1 MATPTPDF
9 SGLTAHQRALLDAG
23 GWQLGRGK
31 QPPRGIVK
39 KLLQR
44 GLVVA
49 RPKRVMAAVVDEY
62 EVPVEVS
69 AAWRERAAAASASAN
84 VS

>member
-1 MATPTPDF
+1 MATAPDF

-31 QPPRGIVK
+31 QPARGIVK

-62 EVPVEVS
+62 EVP
-69 AAWRERAAAASASAN
+69 AAVADSWRQRRNASSEAAKA
-84 VS
+84 

>member
-1 MATPTPDF
+1 MATVPDF

-31 QPPRGIVK
+31 QPARGIVK
-39 KLLQR
+39 KLLRR

-49 RPKRVMAAVVDEY
+49 TPKRVIAAVVDEY
-62 EVPVEVS
+62 LVPQEV
-69 AAWRERAAAASASAN
+69 ATAWHRFTHQGAINERP
-84 VS
+84 

>member
-1 MATPTPDF
+1 MASPTPDF

-31 QPPRGIVK
+31 QPARGIVK

-49 RPKRVMAAVVDEY
+49 KPRRIMAAVVDEY
-62 EVPVEVS
+62 VVPEAVIE
-69 AAWRERAAAASASAN
+69 AWREEQREHA
-84 VS
+84 